1 MSILHLN
8 LKHRQNIGTAMI
20 ALLMFLLLQ
29 VCLMESSQAMVADQS
44 DMPTT
49 MSSNAS
55 GMADGLSADHDCC
68 APSPAEQ
75 LQKANQ
81 ACPDCDSEDRYIP
94 FSYPDSK
101 PTFTLLY
108 IVAELIL
115 LDAETSQDWIS
126 APPSSVQRS
135 QPDIYLANVSFLE

>member
-8 LKHRQNIGTAMI
+8 LKQRQNIGTAMI

-44 DMPTT
+44 DMP
-49 MSSNAS
+49 MMMPANAY
-55 GMADGLSADHDCC
+55 GMADDLSMDHDCC
-68 APSPAEQ
+68 KPSPAEH

-81 ACPDCDSEDRYIP
+81 VCPDCDSEDRYIP
-94 FSYPDSK
+94 FSHPDSK

-108 IVAELIL
+108 VVAELIL
-115 LDAETSQDWIS
+115 LDAEPSQDWIS
-126 APPSSVQRS
+126 APPFSVYRS
-135 QPDIYLANVSFLE
+135 QPYIYLANVSFLE